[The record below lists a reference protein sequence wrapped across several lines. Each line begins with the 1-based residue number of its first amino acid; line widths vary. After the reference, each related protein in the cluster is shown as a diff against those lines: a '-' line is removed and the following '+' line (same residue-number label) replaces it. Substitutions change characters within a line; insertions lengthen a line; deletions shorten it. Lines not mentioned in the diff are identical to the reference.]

1 MENQTKIIS
10 GIQQVGIGVPNVNE
24 AWAWYRVNF
33 GMDVPIF
40 QEEAEA
46 KLMIDYT
53 GNKVHARNAV
63 LAINMQG
70 GGGFEIWQFT
80 SRTPQP
86 ANFEI
91 KLGDYGIFAAKM
103 KVVNVESLYK
113 QYKAKGLELV
123 TEVAA
128 DPEGKK
134 HFFVKDL
141 YGNLFQMEESTVWFD
156 KNNYPTGGPSGAVI
170 GVSNIDN
177 ALKVYQD
184 ILEYDTVVYDETKIF
199 DDLASIEGG
208 NRSFRRVKLRHK
220 SERKGSFSKLLGPS
234 TIELVQL
241 TEEKGS
247 KIYQDRFWGDLG
259 FIHLCFDIKHMDSL
273 REECKDKGFPFTV
286 DSQNSFDMGE
296 AAGHFSYIADPDG
309 TLIEFVETHKIPIM
323 KKMGWYLNLKTRK
336 PEKSLPT
343 WMVKALRFNR
353 VKD

>member
-1 MENQTKIIS
+1 MENQKKIIS

-24 AWAWYRVNF
+24 SWAWYRENF

-53 GNKVHARNAV
+53 GGEIHARNAI

-86 ANFEI
+86 ASFDI
-91 KLGDYGIFAAKM
+91 QLGDHGIFAAKM
-103 KVVNVESLYK
+103 KVVDVNFLYD
-113 QYKAKGLELV
+113 QYKAKGLDLISKVE
-123 TEVAA
+123 T

-134 HFFVKDL
+134 YFFVKDL
-141 YGNLFQMEESTVWFD
+141 YGNLFQMEEGSGWFD
-156 KNNYPTGGPSGAVI
+156 RNEYPTGGASGAII
-170 GVSNIDN
+170 GVSDIDK
-177 ALKVYQD
+177 ALKVYRD
-184 ILEYDTVVYDETKIF
+184 ILDYDVVVYDETTTF
-199 DDLASIEGG
+199 SDFAAVSGG
-208 NRSFRRVKLRHK
+208 NRPFRRIKLKHK
-220 SERKGSFSKLLGPS
+220 SARKGSFSQLLGPS
-234 TIELVQL
+234 SIELVAL
-241 TEEKGS
+241 TKEKGN
-247 KIYQDRFWGDLG
+247 KIYRDRYWGDLG
-259 FIHLCFDIKHMDSL
+259 FIHLCFDIKYMDAL
-273 REECKDKGFPFTV
+273 RNECDEKGFSFTV

-309 TLIEFVETHKIPIM
+309 TLIEFVETHKIPIL
-323 KKMGWYLNLKTRK
+323 KKMGWYLNLKNRN

>member
-1 MENQTKIIS
+1 MEDQKKIIS
-10 GIQQVGIGVPNVNE
+10 GIQQVGIGVPNVKE

-46 KLMIDYT
+46 KLMVNYT
-53 GNKVHARNAV
+53 GNEVHARNAV
-63 LAINMQG
+63 LAINMKG

-86 ANFEI
+86 ASFDL
-91 KLGDYGIFAAKM
+91 KMGDHGIFAAKM
-103 KVVNVESLYK
+103 KVDNVNQLYNT
-113 QYKAKGLELV
+113 YKAKGLHLV
-123 TEVAA
+123 SEVEV

-141 YGNLFQMEESTVWFD
+141 YGNLFQMEEGSVWFD
-156 KNNYPTGGPSGAVI
+156 KNDYPTGGPSGAII
-170 GVSNIDN
+170 GVSDIDD
-177 ALKVYQD
+177 ALKVYRG
-184 ILEYDTVVYDETKIF
+184 ILEYDTVEYDETGKF
-199 DDLASIEGG
+199 SDFSAVNGG
-208 NRSFRRVKLRHK
+208 DRSFRRVKLKHK
-220 SERKGSFSKLLGPS
+220 SLRKGSFSQLLGPS

-241 TEEKGS
+241 TEDKGN
-247 KIYQDRFWGDLG
+247 KIYRDRFWGDLG

-273 REECKDKGFPFTV
+273 RDECKQKGFPFTV

-323 KKMGWYLNLKTRK
+323 KKVGWYLNLKNRN

>member
-1 MENQTKIIS
+1 LGEQGKIIS
-10 GIQQVGIGVPNVNE
+10 GIQQIGIGVPDVPQ
-24 AWAWYRVNF
+24 AWAWYRKNF

-53 GNKVHARNAV
+53 GNEVHKRNAV

-80 SRTPQP
+80 SRLPEP

-91 KLGDYGIFAAKM
+91 KFGDYGIYAAKM
-103 KVVNVESLYK
+103 KVVNVDALHKKYK
-113 QYKAKGLELV
+113 TDQLELLS
-123 TEVAA
+123 EVMK

-141 YGNLFQMEESTVWFD
+141 YGNIFQMEEADGWFD
-156 KNNYPTGGPSGAVI
+156 RNSYSTGGASGAII
-170 GVSNIDN
+170 GVSDIDA
-177 ALKVYQD
+177 ALKVYRD
-184 ILEYDTVVYDETKIF
+184 ILEYDEIVYDETGIF
-199 DDLASIEGG
+199 EDFGNLNGG
-208 NRSFRRVKLRHK
+208 KRKARRIKLKHT
-220 SERKGSFSKLLGPS
+220 SLRKGSFSKLLGPT
-234 TIELVQL
+234 TIELVAL
-241 TEEKGS
+241 TEEKGT
-247 KIYQDRFWGDLG
+247 KIYKDRYWGDLG
-259 FIHLCFDIKHMDSL
+259 FIHICFDIRHMDSL
-273 REECKDKGFPFTV
+273 RSECELKGFPFTV

-323 KKMGWYLNLKTRK
+323 KKMGWYLNLKNRN

-343 WMVKALRFNR
+343 WLIKALRFNR

>member
-1 MENQTKIIS
+1 MEEQKKIIS
-10 GIQQVGIGVPNVNE
+10 GIQQVGIGVPNVHE
-24 AWAWYRVNF
+24 AWAWYRKNF

-46 KLMIDYT
+46 KLMIEYT
-53 GNKVHARNAV
+53 GKEVHARNAV

-86 ANFEI
+86 ANFDL

-103 KVVNVESLYK
+103 KVVDVDQLYAD
-113 QYKAKGLELV
+113 YKAKGLNV
-123 TEVAA
+123 ISEVNT

-141 YGNLFQMEESTVWFD
+141 YGNLFQMEEGSVWFN
-156 KNNYPTGGPSGAVI
+156 KTTYPTGGPSGAVI
-170 GVSNIDN
+170 GVSDIDE
-177 ALKVYQD
+177 ALKVYTD
-184 ILEYDTVVYDETKIF
+184 ILEYDTIVYDEKGQF
-199 DDLASIEGG
+199 PDLKDVNGG
-208 NRSFRRVKLRHK
+208 LRNFRRVKLKHK
-220 SERKGSFSKLLGPS
+220 SERKGSFSQLLGPS

-241 TEEKGS
+241 TEEKGQQ
-247 KIYQDRFWGDLG
+247 IYKDRFWGDLG
-259 FIHLCFDIKHMDSL
+259 FIHLCFDIKYMDAL
-273 REECKDKGFPFTV
+273 RAECKSKGFPFTV
-286 DSQNSFDMGE
+286 DSENSFDMGE

-323 KKMGWYLNLKTRK
+323 KKMGWYLNLKTRN
-336 PEKSLPT
+336 PEKSLPN